1 MRELKGYL
9 AWAACLIWCAS
20 RMISFSSRLS
30 AFGVAYNQSTG
41 LIALRLRIH
50 ASTSSIC
57 FVMPAEIH

>member
-1 MRELKGYL
+1 
-9 AWAACLIWCAS
+9 
-20 RMISFSSRLS
+20 MISFSSRLS

-57 FVMPAEIH
+57 FGMPAEIH